1 MKSQGDVIMPRGY
14 PGANPGAKQSNG
26 VWGLGTPQ
34 IPQVGALIPTSQLKN
49 EGKQTSET
57 LTFARL

>member
-1 MKSQGDVIMPRGY
+1 MKSQGDVIMPQGI

-34 IPQVGALIPTSQLKN
+34 IPWVEALVLS
-49 EGKQTSET
+49 
-57 LTFARL
+57 LTGYFPGLG

>member
-34 IPQVGALIPTSQLKN
+34 IPQVGALGVAEDVRILRSNVLL
-49 EGKQTSET
+49 SVM
-57 LTFARL
+57 L

>member
-34 IPQVGALIPTSQLKN
+34 IPRVGALITN
-49 EGKQTSET
+49 EKS
-57 LTFARL
+57 AVDHKMVN